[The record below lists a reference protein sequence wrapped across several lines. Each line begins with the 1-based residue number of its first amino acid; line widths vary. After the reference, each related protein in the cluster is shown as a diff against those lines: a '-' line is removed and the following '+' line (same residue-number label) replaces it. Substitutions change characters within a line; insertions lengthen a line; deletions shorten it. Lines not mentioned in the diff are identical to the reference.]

1 MHTILIII
9 IRYSYWGIFAVIGLG
24 VLVLPIPDEMIIAY
38 VGFLIF
44 KGKINLFLAFFA
56 ALAGTICGSTASYLL
71 GRYYGYRFL
80 EKYADKIHLNP
91 DHVRSAL
98 TIYNQYGKFALVIG
112 YFIPGVRHL
121 TAIFA
126 GTSLISYRTFALFAY
141 IGGFIWVAAFIS
153 LGYFLG
159 EEWHHFSKYAYH
171 YIVPIVLVSSIILIL
186 VFYLRS
192 SNSKTKKTG
201 F

>member
-9 IRYSYWGIFAVIGLG
+9 IRYSYWGIFAAIGLG
-24 VLVLPIPDEMIIAY
+24 VLGLPIPDEMIIAY

-56 ALAGTICGSTASYLL
+56 AYAGTTCGITISYLL
-71 GRYYGYRFL
+71 GRFYGHRFL

-91 DHVRSAL
+91 DRVRSAL
-98 TIYNQYGKFALVIG
+98 AIYNRYGKFALVIG

-141 IGGFIWVAAFIS
+141 IGGFIWVIAFIS

-159 EEWHHFSKYAYH
+159 EEWHHFSRYAYH
-171 YIVPIVLVSSIILIL
+171 YIVPIVLVASIILIL
-186 VFYLRS
+186 VLYLRS
-192 SNSKTKKTG
+192 SNENTKTR
-201 F
+201 